1 MAVVKGANPILLQKT
16 ILQKLEVEKKALAE
30 GREWNV
36 VSGGHLSTRS
46 QAGSQE
52 CSHGPLPTWT
62 WALGGCTL
70 EVSQE

>member
-36 VSGGHLSTRS
+36 VSGGHLSNR
-46 QAGSQE
+46 QAHKSA
-52 CSHGPLPTWT
+52 HTGPSPRGPGPFLHPGPWED
-62 WALGGCTL
+62 AH
-70 EVSQE
+70 